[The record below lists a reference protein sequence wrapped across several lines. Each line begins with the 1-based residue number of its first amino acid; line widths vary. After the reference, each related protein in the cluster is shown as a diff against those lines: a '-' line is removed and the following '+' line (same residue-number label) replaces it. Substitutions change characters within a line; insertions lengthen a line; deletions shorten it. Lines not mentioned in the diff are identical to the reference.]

1 MKRLEK
7 DGMTLFSPSDVPDLH
22 DIYGLEF
29 EKKYVEYEKKAEK
42 GDIKLFK
49 KVKAKDLWRKVY
61 QCFLK
66 QGILGLLLRIHA
78 TLDHHGTCRHST
90 FI

>member
-1 MKRLEK
+1 MNTANWIPDLFMKRLEK
-7 DGMTLFSPSDVPDLH
+7 DEEWTLFSPSDVPDLH

-49 KVKAKDLWRKVY
+49 KVKANDLWRKVLSML
-61 QCFLK
+61 FE
-66 QGILGLLLRIHA
+66 
-78 TLDHHGTCRHST
+78 T
-90 FI
+90 